1 MDKKKK
7 KNEFNKIVLKYKKNL
22 MTFYYIVNGGP
33 KSKLFPAAKMQ
44 KSLRGLD
51 MSPFLL
57 LVQQL
62 HEPFQIS

>member
-1 MDKKKK
+1 
-7 KNEFNKIVLKYKKNL
+7 

-44 KSLRGLD
+44 NNLRGLD